1 VGDAALMLGVIAGY
15 DRRDPDASRLPVPD
29 YASALESGID
39 GLRIAYSPDYGYATV
54 NPEVAESVE
63 NAVRA
68 LEGLGGGVELVDLDC
83 SAAFEA
89 YWPGICANQYAG
101 AGGKFESRGE
111 ELTPETYQVYE
122 YGSRLTAEEYV
133 LSLGAMDQLKARF
146 DDLFECYDLLVSPT
160 MPTTAFQIGEPIVS
174 VRSPHDE
181 RMWGFPAHTPFT
193 FPINAIGHP
202 GASVPC
208 GFDAGGL
215 PIGLQ
220 VVGRR
225 FDEANILA
233 LSAAYERARPWADA
247 RSGVS

>member
-1 VGDAALMLGVIAGY
+1 
-15 DRRDPDASRLPVPD
+15 
-29 YASALESGID
+29 
-39 GLRIAYSPDYGYATV
+39 
-54 NPEVAESVE
+54 
-63 NAVRA
+63 
-68 LEGLGGGVELVDLDC
+68 
-83 SAAFEA
+83 
-89 YWPGICANQYAG
+89 
-101 AGGKFESRGE
+101 
-111 ELTPETYQVYE
+111 
-122 YGSRLTAEEYV
+122 
-133 LSLGAMDQLKARF
+133 
-146 DDLFECYDLLVSPT
+146 

-174 VRSPHDE
+174 VRPPHDE

-225 FDEANILA
+225 FDEANILV